1 MKFGGI
7 LGVTVLLV
15 LIYWLQWPV
24 LEKNIK
30 KVKMA
35 FLSIMIVNWVLAV
48 LLVIFPEMPVLGKW
62 LISSISHLSRF
73 GK

>member
-24 LEKNIK
+24 LEKNVK

-48 LLVIFPEMPVLGKW
+48 LLVIFPEMPGPGKMVDFIYKSFKPLW
-62 LISSISHLSRF
+62 
-73 GK
+73 